1 MLASKIFI
9 MCPIP
14 SLQFSYI
21 DHKIENPMRIFAKND
36 YFCSQINNIN
46 TKQVMKKV
54 LFTLTLA
61 FLATTWSFAQE
72 NDNTNQKLDSLQQV
86 VNKLS
91 SQIDE
96 DAEADMQQK
105 IWKDRAKYFNLSY
118 VIQKLQYKDIDG
130 LQYESDFGVA
140 ISRGRTYYLHKKP
153 ILKMIKFGIDWTQFD
168 INYAKYGKITEEAT
182 SDNGNNSGS
191 GSSDGDLSI
200 DLDELDL
207 GMHQLDFGMHFGLS
221 LTVNPVSHLKVNG
234 YYRFAPTGSLILL
247 DDEVSVQF
255 VPFNVFGGKWRD
267 ISTPHIDELP
277 HKDDTVIGNDV
288 WIGHKAVIMPGV
300 TIGDGSI
307 VAAWSVVTKS
317 FPPYSVIGGNP
328 ARLIRKRFD
337 DELIDLLL
345 KLRWWDKSP
354 EEVTELIPLL
364 VSPDLD
370 DVKNKLKALLEE
382 NGSLS

>member
-1 MLASKIFI
+1 MEE
-9 MCPIP
+9 PGIP
-14 SLQFSYI
+14 DSGAVFPNEYGTSVFLKNI
-21 DHKIENPMRIFAKND
+21 VKAENIIVGD
-36 YFCSQINNIN
+36 YTYYDDTKSPLDWEHNN
-46 TKQVMKKV
+46 V
-54 LFTLTLA
+54 LFNYPFFGEKLVIGRYCALA
-61 FLATTWSFAQE
+61 EGSVFMMGAA
-72 NDNTNQKLDSLQQV
+72 NHR
-86 VNKLS
+86 LS
-91 SQIDE
+91 S
-96 DAEADMQQK
+96 
-105 IWKDRAKYFNLSY
+105 
-118 VIQKLQYKDIDG
+118 VT
-130 LQYESDFGVA
+130 
-140 ISRGRTYYLHKKP
+140 TY
-153 ILKMIKFGIDWTQFD
+153 
-168 INYAKYGKITEEAT
+168 
-182 SDNGNNSGS
+182 
-191 GSSDGDLSI
+191 
-200 DLDELDL
+200 
-207 GMHQLDFGMHFGLS
+207 
-221 LTVNPVSHLKVNG
+221 
-234 YYRFAPTGSLILL
+234 
-247 DDEVSVQF
+247 
-255 VPFNVFGGKWRD
+255 PFNVFGGKWRD